1 MFEEILN
8 NASNKASEYQSSDDY
23 VKDGLIYCNNCNTPK
38 QTVIRLL
45 GQDKTVF
52 CLCMCQSL
60 KVEEEENR
68 HKQIQ
73 QEYINKQKSDSCFDD
88 KSLKTK
94 VFETTEKGTII
105 YKIAYNYAKKF
116 EDMIKNNMG
125 LILHGE
131 RGTGKT
137 HISACIANSVL
148 SQSYS
153 VYMTKLSVLM
163 SKMQEN
169 YSENKLHLL
178 NKINDVDLF
187 ILDDMGTERHT
198 ETAMELIFDII
209 DKRYLSKK
217 PIIIST
223 NLTQDEFTSNE
234 NTQYRRIFDRAIENC
249 TFVKSDI
256 KNQRADKAAINKM
269 DLLKILKGE

>member
-1 MFEEILN
+1 
-8 NASNKASEYQSSDDY
+8 
-23 VKDGLIYCNNCNTPK
+23 
-38 QTVIRLL
+38 
-45 GQDKTVF
+45 
-52 CLCMCQSL
+52 MCQSL

-73 QEYINKQKSDSCFDD
+73 QEYINKQKADNCFED
-88 KSLKTK
+88 KSLKAKT
-94 VFETTEKGTII
+94 FDTTDKNSKI
-105 YKIAYNYAKKF
+105 YTLAYRYASNFDK
-116 EDMIKNNMG
+116 MLKNNMG
-125 LILHGE
+125 LIIHGE

-137 HISACIANSVL
+137 HISACIANKVL
-148 SQSYS
+148 NLTYS
-153 VYMTKLSVLM
+153 VYMTKLSVLI

-169 YSENKLHLL
+169 YNENKLHLL
-178 NKINDVDLF
+178 NKIGDVDLF

-198 ETAMELIFDII
+198 ETALELIFDII

-223 NLTQDEFTSNE
+223 NLTQEEFTNNE
-234 NTQYRRIFDRAIENC
+234 NMQYRRIFDRIIENC

-256 KNQRADKAAINKM
+256 KNQRADKAAVNKQ

>member
-1 MFEEILN
+1 MFEQIIDD
-8 NASNKASEYQSSDDY
+8 ASNQASKCQSSDDY
-23 VKDGLIYCNNCNTPK
+23 IKDGLIHCNNCNTPK
-38 QTVIRLL
+38 QTIIKLL
-45 GQDKTVF
+45 GQDKKVF

-60 KVEEEENR
+60 KVEEEENKHR
-68 HKQIQ
+68 QIQ
-73 QEYINKQKSDSCFDD
+73 QEYLNKQKSDSCFDD
-88 KSLKTK
+88 KSLKSKTFDATDK
-94 VFETTEKGTII
+94 NSKI
-105 YKIAYNYAKKF
+105 YTLAFRYADNFDK
-116 EDMIKNNMG
+116 MLKNNMG

-148 SQSYS
+148 NQSYS

-223 NLTQDEFTSNE
+223 NLTQEEFTNNE
-234 NTQYRRIFDRAIENC
+234 NTQYRRIFDRIIENC

-256 KNQRADKAAINKM
+256 KNQRADKAAINKQ

>member
-1 MFEEILN
+1 MFEQIIN
-8 NASNKASEYQSSDDY
+8 DASNQAGKYQSSDDY
-23 VKDGLIYCNNCNTPK
+23 IKDGLIHCNNCNTPK
-38 QTVIRLL
+38 QTVIKLM
-45 GQDKTVF
+45 GQDKKVF

-60 KVEEEENR
+60 KVEEEENKHR
-68 HKQIQ
+68 QIQ
-73 QEYINKQKSDSCFDD
+73 QEYINKQKIYNCFED
-88 KSLKTK
+88 KSLKSK

-105 YKIAYNYAKKF
+105 YKIAYNYSKKF
-116 EDMIKNNMG
+116 EDMLKNNMG

-148 SQSYS
+148 NQSYS
-153 VYMTKLSVLM
+153 VYMTKLSVLI

-169 YSENKLHLL
+169 YNENKLHLL
-178 NKINDVDLF
+178 NKIGDVDLF

-223 NLTQDEFTSNE
+223 NLTQDEFTNNE
-234 NTQYRRIFDRAIENC
+234 NMQYRRIFDRIIENC

-256 KNQRADKAAINKM
+256 KNQRADKATVNKQ

>member
-1 MFEEILN
+1 MFEQIIDD
-8 NASNKASEYQSSDDY
+8 ASNQASKYQSSDDY
-23 VKDGLIYCNNCNTPK
+23 IKDNLIHCNNCNTPK
-38 QTVIRLL
+38 QTVIKLM

-60 KVEEEENR
+60 KVEEEENK

-73 QEYINKQKSDSCFDD
+73 QEYINKQKADSCFDD
-88 KSLKTK
+88 KSLKSKTFDATDK
-94 VFETTEKGTII
+94 NSKI
-105 YKIAYNYAKKF
+105 YTLAFRYADNFDK
-116 EDMIKNNMG
+116 MLKNNMG

-187 ILDDMGTERHT
+187 ILDDLGTERHT
-198 ETAMELIFDII
+198 GAAMELIFDII

-217 PIIIST
+217 PIIVST
-223 NLTQDEFTSNE
+223 NLTQEEFTNNE
-234 NTQYRRIFDRAIENC
+234 NTQYRRIFDRIIENC

>member
-1 MFEEILN
+1 MFEQIIDD
-8 NASNKASEYQSSDDY
+8 ASNQASKYLASDDY
-23 VKDGLIYCNNCNTPK
+23 IKDNLIHCNNCNTPK
-38 QTVIRLL
+38 QTVIKLM
-45 GQDKTVF
+45 GQDKKVF

-73 QEYINKQKSDSCFDD
+73 QEYINKQKADSCFED
-88 KSLKTK
+88 KSLKSKTFDATDK
-94 VFETTEKGTII
+94 NSKI
-105 YKIAYNYAKKF
+105 YTLAFRYADNFDK
-116 EDMIKNNMG
+116 MLKNNMG
-125 LILHGE
+125 LIMHGE

-148 SQSYS
+148 NQSYS

-209 DKRYLSKK
+209 DKR
-217 PIIIST
+217 
-223 NLTQDEFTSNE
+223 
-234 NTQYRRIFDRAIENC
+234 
-249 TFVKSDI
+249 
-256 KNQRADKAAINKM
+256 
-269 DLLKILKGE
+269 

>member
-1 MFEEILN
+1 MFEQIIDE
-8 NASNKASEYQSSDDY
+8 ASKQASKYQASDDY
-23 VKDGLIYCNNCNTPK
+23 IKDDLIYCNNCNTPK
-38 QTVIRLL
+38 QTVIKLL
-45 GQDKTVF
+45 GQDKKVF

-60 KVEEEENR
+60 KVEEEEKK

-73 QEYINKQKSDSCFDD
+73 QEYINKQKADNCFED
-88 KSLKTK
+88 KSLKSKT
-94 VFETTEKGTII
+94 FDTTDKNSKI
-105 YKIAYNYAKKF
+105 YTLAYRYADNFDK
-116 EDMIKNNMG
+116 MLKNNMG

-169 YSENKLHLL
+169 YNENKLHLL

-198 ETAMELIFDII
+198 ETVLELIFDII

-223 NLTQDEFTSNE
+223 NLTQEEFTNNE
-234 NTQYRRIFDRAIENC
+234 NTQYRRIFDRVIENC

-256 KNQRADKAAINKM
+256 KNQRADKAAVNKQ
-269 DLLKILKGE
+269 DLLKILKG

>member
-1 MFEEILN
+1 MFEQIIDD
-8 NASNKASEYQSSDDY
+8 ASNQASKYQASDDY
-23 VKDGLIYCNNCNTPK
+23 IKDNLIHCNNCNTPK
-38 QTVIRLL
+38 QTVIKLM
-45 GQDKTVF
+45 GQDKKVF

-68 HKQIQ
+68 HRQIQ
-73 QEYINKQKSDSCFDD
+73 QEYLNKQKSDSCFED
-88 KSLKTK
+88 KSLKSKTFDATDK
-94 VFETTEKGTII
+94 NSKI
-105 YKIAYNYAKKF
+105 YTLAFRYADNFDK
-116 EDMIKNNMG
+116 MLKNNMG

-148 SQSYS
+148 NQSYS

-223 NLTQDEFTSNE
+223 NLTQEEFTNNE
-234 NTQYRRIFDRAIENC
+234 NTQYRRIFDRIIENC

-256 KNQRADKAAINKM
+256 KNQRADKAAINKQ
-269 DLLKILKGE
+269 DLLKILRGE

>member
-1 MFEEILN
+1 MLEEILD
-8 NASNKASEYQSSDDY
+8 NASNQASEYQSSDDY
-23 VKDGLIYCNNCNTPK
+23 IKDNLIHCNNCNTPK
-38 QTVIRLL
+38 QTIIKLL
-45 GQDKTVF
+45 GQEKKVF

-60 KVEEEENR
+60 KVEEEENKHR
-68 HKQIQ
+68 QIQ

-88 KSLKTK
+88 KSLKSK
-94 VFETTEKGTII
+94 VFETTEKGTTI

-125 LILHGE
+125 LILYGE

-148 SQSYS
+148 NQSYS

-217 PIIIST
+217 PIIVST
-223 NLTQDEFTSNE
+223 NLTQEEFINNE
-234 NTQYRRIFDRAIENC
+234 NVQYRRIFDRVIENC

-256 KNQRADKAAINKM
+256 KNQRADKAAINKQ
-269 DLLKILKGE
+269 DLLKILKGD

>member
-1 MFEEILN
+1 M
-8 NASNKASEYQSSDDY
+8 
-23 VKDGLIYCNNCNTPK
+23 
-38 QTVIRLL
+38 
-45 GQDKTVF
+45 GQDKKVF

-60 KVEEEENR
+60 KVEEEENKHR
-68 HKQIQ
+68 QIQ
-73 QEYINKQKSDSCFDD
+73 QEYLNKQKSDSCFDD
-88 KSLKTK
+88 KSLKSKTFDATDK
-94 VFETTEKGTII
+94 NSKI
-105 YKIAYNYAKKF
+105 YTLAFRYADNFDK
-116 EDMIKNNMG
+116 MLKNNMG

-148 SQSYS
+148 NQSYS

-217 PIIIST
+217 PIIVST
-223 NLTQDEFTSNE
+223 NLTQEEFTNNE
-234 NTQYRRIFDRAIENC
+234 NTQYRRIFGRIIENC

-256 KNQRADKAAINKM
+256 KNQRADKAAINKQ

>member
-1 MFEEILN
+1 MFEEILD
-8 NASNKASEYQSSDDY
+8 NASNQASEYKSSDDY
-23 VKDGLIYCNNCNTPK
+23 IKDELIHCNNCNTPK
-38 QTVIRLL
+38 QTIIKLL
-45 GQDKTVF
+45 GQEKKVF

-60 KVEEEENR
+60 KVEEEENKHR
-68 HKQIQ
+68 QIQ
-73 QEYINKQKSDSCFDD
+73 QEYINKRKIDNCFED
-88 KSLKTK
+88 KSLKSK
-94 VFETTEKGTII
+94 KFETTEKGTII
-105 YKIAYNYAKKF
+105 YKIAYNYSKKF
-116 EDMIKNNMG
+116 EDMLKNNMG

-148 SQSYS
+148 NQSYS
-153 VYMTKLSVLM
+153 VYMTKLSVLI

-169 YSENKLHLL
+169 YNENKLHLL
-178 NKINDVDLF
+178 NKIGDVDLF

-223 NLTQDEFTSNE
+223 NLTQDEFTNNE
-234 NTQYRRIFDRAIENC
+234 NMQYRRIFDRIIENC

-256 KNQRADKAAINKM
+256 KNQRADKATVNKM

>member
-1 MFEEILN
+1 MFEQIIN
-8 NASNKASEYQSSDDY
+8 DASNQAGKYQASDDY
-23 VKDGLIYCNNCNTPK
+23 IKDNLIHCNNCNTPK
-38 QTVIRLL
+38 QTVIKLM
-45 GQDKTVF
+45 GQDKKVF

-68 HKQIQ
+68 HRQIQ
-73 QEYINKQKSDSCFDD
+73 QEYLNKQKSDSCFDD
-88 KSLKTK
+88 KSLKSKTFNATDK
-94 VFETTEKGTII
+94 NSKI
-105 YKIAYNYAKKF
+105 YTLAFRYADNFDK
-116 EDMIKNNMG
+116 MLKNNMG

-148 SQSYS
+148 NQGCS

-223 NLTQDEFTSNE
+223 NLTQDEFTNNE
-234 NTQYRRIFDRAIENC
+234 NTQYRRIFDRIIENC

-256 KNQRADKAAINKM
+256 KNQRADKAAINKQ